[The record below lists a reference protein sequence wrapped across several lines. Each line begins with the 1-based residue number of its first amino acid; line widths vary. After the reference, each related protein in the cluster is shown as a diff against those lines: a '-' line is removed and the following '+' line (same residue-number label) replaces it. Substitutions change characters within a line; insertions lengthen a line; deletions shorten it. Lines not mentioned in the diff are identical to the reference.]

1 MLYSGKDLKKIKEKE
16 LQALLFIENNM
27 IDSAEK
33 ILLQNI
39 DAETDSN
46 FTYDLLIRVY
56 EFKEDYQNLIKILN
70 TAIKSAGKKD
80 FYRNLKKK
88 LIISKIIKDI
98 YNT

>member
-88 LIISKIIKDI
+88 LIISKILKDI
-98 YNT
+98 YNN